1 MFPEP
6 LSEPDPTI
14 PLPADAEIAP
24 EPPRPRGHA
33 GMAWAVI
40 IGVTVAVI
48 WFQRDRAEKAAAGG
62 QSDLVVMQLQA
73 KFLVGFRDLL
83 RITQPAGASQDVQAS
98 LLRDAEQL
106 NHGPPGHRLRFVIL
120 IGELAGPDAALERLE
135 ELHNRLTDFTEADLR
150 IMLLLDKLYHELS
163 QGGSATDAVADSDR
177 AYLREH
183 LGWFGQLAVADADS
197 KERSALLADALQ
209 TVVILVVA
217 LLVALAVGFAGLIG
231 LVILVTGLSYGKVAR
246 LATPSGHG
254 GVYAETFA
262 WWMVLYVGMNLGLA
276 YLPAPTLRLPL
287 SGVAMLASAAMA
299 LVWPVWRGI
308 PWAQVRDDIGLKLG
322 STPLLEPVL
331 GVWTY
336 AMALPLMC
344 VGVLLTLLLLRL
356 QAALHGR
363 GGDIVAADT
372 PTHPIFQFLLEPNWL
387 QRFGI
392 LVLAAVV
399 APLVEETMFRG
410 VLYRHLRDA
419 GARLPWLYSFLLAAT
434 IGSFVFAAVHPQG
447 LATIPA
453 LMSLAYAFTLAREWR
468 GTLIPSMVAHGINN
482 GLVLTLV
489 IYMLG

>member
-14 PLPADAEIAP
+14 PLPADAEVAL

-33 GMAWAVI
+33 GIAWAVI

-48 WFQRDRAEKAAAGG
+48 WLQRERAERASGG
-62 QSDLVVMQLQA
+62 QSDMVVMQLQA
-73 KFLVGFRDLL
+73 KCLVGARDLMK
-83 RITQPAGASQDVQAS
+83 ISQPGGSSQDAQAS

-106 NHGPPGHRLRFVIL
+106 NHGPPGQRLRFVIL
-120 IGELAGPDAALERLE
+120 IGELKGPEAALERLE
-135 ELHNRLTDFTEADLR
+135 QLHNRVTDFSEADLKVLV
-150 IMLLLDKLYHELS
+150 ILDRLYRELS
-163 QGGSATDAVADSDR
+163 GGGAATDAVADSDR
-177 AYLREH
+177 AYLREQ
-183 LGWFGQLAVADADS
+183 LGWFGQLALAEADS
-197 KERSALLADALQ
+197 KERNALLADALQ

-217 LLVALAVGFAGLIG
+217 LLVALTVGFAGLIG
-231 LVILVTGLSYGKVAR
+231 LGILFAGLSYGKVAR
-246 LATPSGHG
+246 LAAPSGHG

-262 WWMVLYVGMNLGLA
+262 WWMVLYVGMNFGLA
-276 YLPAPTLRLPL
+276 YLPGATLRLPL

-308 PWAQVRDDIGLKLG
+308 PWAQVREDIGLKFG
-322 STPLLEPVL
+322 STPLLEPLL

-336 AMALPLMC
+336 AMALPLMS
-344 VGVLLTLLLLRL
+344 VGVLLTLVLLRL
-356 QAALHGR
+356 QASLHGR
-363 GGDIVAADT
+363 GGDALAADT
-372 PTHPIFQFLLEPNWL
+372 PTHPIVQFLLEPNWL
-387 QRFGI
+387 LRLEI
-392 LVLAAVV
+392 LVLAAMV

-419 GARLPWLYSFLLAAT
+419 GARLPWVYGFLLAAT

-447 LATIPA
+447 LATVPA

-482 GLVLTLV
+482 ALVLTLV